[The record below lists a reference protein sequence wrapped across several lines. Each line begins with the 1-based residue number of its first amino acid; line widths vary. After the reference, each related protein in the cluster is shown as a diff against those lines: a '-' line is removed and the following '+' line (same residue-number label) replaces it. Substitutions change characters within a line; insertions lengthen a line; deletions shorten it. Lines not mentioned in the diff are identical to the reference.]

1 MKTKTIVKTLS
12 VLPLWLVLLTQ
23 IGYTGL
29 AMAAPNIPSSI
40 PLRKLEHGTS
50 SNWSGYAVYDA
61 PGTFNNVSA
70 SWVQPAV
77 TCTAID
83 AYSSY
88 WVGLDGY
95 SSGTVEQL
103 GTEADCINGQ
113 ARYYAW
119 YEMYPHY
126 AYYAGVSVKPGDS
139 LNATV
144 TYQSPSRNNFF
155 RGNYFTLK
163 IANLT
168 TNRSFSTTQRLSGTQ
183 RSSAEVIVEA
193 PWSGTTLPLANY
205 GTANFTA
212 STANGLPMGN
222 FAKIDPLTMINPS
235 GAKSTPGAFDISK
248 LSFSTTWSAQ

>member
-1 MKTKTIVKTLS
+1 MKKITQFLS
-12 VLPLWLVLLTQ
+12 ILPVWFVLLGLT
-23 IGYTGL
+23 TSSGL
-29 AMAAPNIPSSI
+29 AAAAPDIPSSI
-40 PLRKLEHGTS
+40 PIHKLQHGTS

-70 SWVQPAV
+70 SWIQPAV
-77 TCTAID
+77 TCTATD

-103 GTEADCINGQ
+103 GTEADCIKGQ

-126 AYYAGVSVKPGDS
+126 AYYASVAVKPGDS
-139 LNATV
+139 LSASV
-144 TYQSPSRNNFF
+144 TYQSRN
-155 RGNYFTLK
+155 YYLLK
-163 IANLT
+163 LNNLT
-168 TNRSFSTTQRLSGTQ
+168 THRSYSTFQRLTGTQ

-205 GTANFTA
+205 GTTPFTG
-212 STANGLPMGN
+212 STANNLPMGGY
-222 FAKIDPLTMINPS
+222 AKLDPLTMNNPA
-235 GAKSTPGAFDISK
+235 GMKSTPGAFDITK
-248 LSFSTTWSAQ
+248 LGFSTTWSAQ